1 MAVAPTIPVIS
12 EEEYL
17 RTNYDPECEFIDGI
31 LISKAM
37 PKTLHS
43 RLQGLLVLLLMSQE
57 KQLGIMVYPELRIRI
72 RERVYRVP
80 DLSVFV
86 EPPNGEIPTNPPY
99 ITFEVLSETET
110 LEEISAKVKDHHRM
124 GVQTVMVA
132 NPHRKEVF
140 VAGTDGLLHELGSPA
155 RIAVPLPN
163 GSILDLN
170 FDELFDGLS
179 KQHC

>member
-1 MAVAPTIPVIS
+1 MAVAPTIPLIS

-17 RTNYDPECEFIDGI
+17 HTNYDPECEFVDGL

-43 RLQGLLVLLLMSQE
+43 KLQKLLILQLAARE
-57 KQLGIMVYPELRIRI
+57 KQLGFEIFPELRIRI

-80 DLSVFV
+80 DLSLFV
-86 EPPNGEIPTNPPY
+86 EPPNGEVPTNPPH

-124 GVQTVMVA
+124 GVQMVIVA

-140 VAGTDGLLHELGSPA
+140 VAGTDGLLRELGSPA
-155 RIAVPLPN
+155 RVAVPLPN
-163 GSILDLN
+163 GSSLDID
-170 FDELFDGLS
+170 FDQLFAGL
-179 KQHC
+179 

>member
-1 MAVAPTIPVIS
+1 MAVAPAIPLVS

-17 RTNYDPECEFIDGI
+17 HTNYDPECEFVDGL

-43 RLQGLLVLLLMSQE
+43 RLQGLILFFLMSQE
-57 KQLGIMVYPELRIRI
+57 KQLGFKVYPELRIRI
-72 RERVYRVP
+72 RDRVYRVP
-80 DLSVFV
+80 DLSLFV

-99 ITFEVLSETET
+99 ITFEVLSDTET
-110 LEEISAKVKDHHRM
+110 LEEISAKVKDHHSM
-124 GVQTVMVA
+124 GVQMVIIA

-155 RIAVPLPN
+155 HIAVPLSN
-163 GSILDLN
+163 GSMLDIN
-170 FDELFDGLS
+170 FDELFTDL
-179 KQHC
+179 